1 MPPTPQLATIKEDTE
16 ELDVGLTPQPQ
27 IRHDHQP
34 HTRFASMSACDKLT
48 METMMNMDAYLRCM
62 KNRTQSALA
71 MPLSF
76 CPTQIDSTERKF
88 YRRRIIDMTKEMF
101 KSTVRTN
108 ADTAVLTAFD
118 AYASACITHFK
129 FIDLADTLQDE
140 YVGLETSKRIADK
153 PPGVDDDGLPDS
165 SDLSKFDKLCFHP
178 SANANG
184 GDVSG
189 SQASQSKIVQIVAPA
204 PSSNSLERMFMVKTE
219 SKEKKDS
226 LSVAGGHGG
235 SDDEPVSR
243 TSPLSFLS
251 SLPKIKNVN
260 LMDEQFKMKGIHG
273 NNGGKKKVSSSI
285 SSSSSITS
293 SSKLVVPEAS
303 ESAEAMSFKVA
314 NKDEM
319 LVK

>member
-16 ELDVGLTPQPQ
+16 EPDVGLTPQPQ
-27 IRHDHQP
+27 IQHDHQPQIQHDHQP

-62 KNRTQSALA
+62 KNRTRSALA

-153 PPGVDDDGLPDS
+153 PSGVDDDDGLPDS

-189 SQASQSKIVQIVAPA
+189 SQAPQSKIVQIVAPA

-219 SKEKKDS
+219 PKEKKDS

-235 SDDEPVSR
+235 SDEPVSR

-260 LMDEQFKMKGIHG
+260 LMDEQFKTKGIHG
-273 NNGGKKKVSSSI
+273 NNGGKKKVST
-285 SSSSSITS
+285 SSSS
-293 SSKLVVPEAS
+293 
-303 ESAEAMSFKVA
+303 SFKVA

>member
-1 MPPTPQLATIKEDTE
+1 
-16 ELDVGLTPQPQ
+16 
-27 IRHDHQP
+27 
-34 HTRFASMSACDKLT
+34 
-48 METMMNMDAYLRCM
+48 MNMDAYLRCM

-189 SQASQSKIVQIVAPA
+189 SQAPQSKIVQIVAPA

-226 LSVAGGHGG
+226 LSVAG

-285 SSSSSITS
+285 SSSSSISITS

-303 ESAEAMSFKVA
+303 ESAEAMSSFKVA